1 MVNFY
6 LTDFKFLTTVMLR
19 TLKGISANRDDE
31 NVQNN
36 LEINFLMIFVLIG
49 QRAFHVLRLS
59 SFLYFFSF
67 EGYYEK
73 CDVTINW
80 LCSGSEFCLIMVN
93 S

>member
-36 LEINFLMIFVLIG
+36 LEINFLMIFVLDKEH
-49 QRAFHVLRLS
+49 FM
-59 SFLYFFSF
+59 F
-67 EGYYEK
+67 
-73 CDVTINW
+73 
-80 LCSGSEFCLIMVN
+80 
-93 S
+93 